1 MDKCWIHDVAKLKRL
16 FLDIIQIWFADCGM
30 SPKKVAYFGSFQDI
44 VEAKEYLQQ
53 KGVDVSSS
61 WCGLKSRMMFWISL
75 WQLPDWELRK
85 IFGF

>member
-1 MDKCWIHDVAKLKRL
+1 VAKLKPF
-16 FLDIIQIWFADCGM
+16 FLDRTQIWFADCGM

-61 WCGLKSRMMFWISL
+61 
-75 WQLPDWELRK
+75 
-85 IFGF
+85 

>member
-1 MDKCWIHDVAKLKRL
+1 MVIMQLLVLSSYFPFKQFSRADHYDQIIMDKCWIHDVAKLKRL

-30 SPKKVAYFGSFQDI
+30 SPKKVAYFASFQDI

-61 WCGLKSRMMFWISL
+61 
-75 WQLPDWELRK
+75 
-85 IFGF
+85 